1 MRPCISL
8 LSTFLPQEMHHVYR
22 QVSNLSSYSSIV
34 IARKRKNPK
43 SFPFAN
49 TQIITKGKMRILN
62 RLKAKIF
69 QLPVVGLCSSE
80 ISNINMI
87 CEQHD
92 YPLVHVYQGDFAL
105 RCLSFIE
112 NYPSSVLV
120 SFHGADLARKY
131 SVATYSAL
139 WQSCCIILCRSLSMR
154 EALISLGCPPPKIM
168 LNYTGV
174 PMPKDIKNPATF
186 SFSSGKIKNLKI
198 LQVCRFLEKKGLETT
213 IHAFSKLLQV
223 GFNGSLDLVGDGPIK
238 QSLMKLVSDLGISD
252 KVNFRGFLT
261 GKDLMDCFM
270 NADIFSHPSCITADG
285 DREGIPNSLLEAM
298 SYGLPVVATYHSGIP
313 EVIKNRE
320 NGLLIDSHD
329 IDSLTSSFI
338 EIITNPHLSI
348 KMAQKARETI
358 NSRFSIS
365 ACVTEL
371 EKAYDLASELKSER

>member
-1 MRPCISL
+1 MQNVLSLIS
-8 LSTFLPQEMHHVYR
+8 SFLPHEMYHVYR
-22 QVSNLSSYSSIV
+22 QVANLQSF
-34 IARKRKNPK
+34 K
-43 SFPFAN
+43 SHVVTRSRMNAEIFPFDN
-49 TQIITKGKMRILN
+49 ITLLKKSKLRIFN
-62 RLKAKIF
+62 RLLYRLWQQIVPLSNYEVN
-69 QLPVVGLCSSE
+69 QVLSYCE
-80 ISNINMI
+80 NIN
-87 CEQHD
+87 E
-92 YPLVHVYQGDFAL
+92 PVLHVYQGDVAL
-105 RCLSFIE
+105 RALKLLM
-112 NYPSSVLV
+112 NYQGPKVV
-120 SFHGADLARKY
+120 SFHGADLSESKFISEY
-131 SVATYSAL
+131 PKL
-139 WQSCCIILCRSLSMR
+139 WKQVDVVLCRC
-154 EALISLGCPPPKIM
+154 EAFVQKLDELGCPPPKIM

-174 PMPKDIKNPATF
+174 PMPKGVKSHSRF
-186 SFSSGKIKNLKI
+186 SFSSDKINQLKI
-198 LQVCRFLEKKGLETT
+198 IQVCRFLEKKGLETT

-223 GFNGSLDLVGDGPIK
+223 GYNGSLDLVGDGPIK
-238 QSLMKLVSDLGISD
+238 QSLIKLVSDLGISD

-298 SYGLPVVATYHSGIP
+298 SYGLPVVATDHSGIP

-338 EIITNPHLSI
+338 EIITNPHSSI
-348 KMAQKARETI
+348 KMAQKGRETI